1 MSSSRV
7 MALLG
12 VAAPGN
18 GPGRYRL
25 SGTAI
30 LANSMGSGGKPG
42 VARGSMLDSLEMS
55 GLCFG
60 TPQQAAEITHLNY

>member
-1 MSSSRV
+1 MSSPRV
-7 MALLG
+7 TALLG

-18 GPGRYRL
+18 GAGRYRL

-30 LANSMGSGGKPG
+30 LANAMGSGGKPG
-42 VARGSMLDSLEMS
+42 RSMLDSLEMS